1 MLLVGEILRNSLGI
15 TNVVPTNSSKHHIID
30 TCTQRI
36 EAPFKKH
43 RRKYRLCNEV
53 IFFRIQ
59 GKDISLEYI
68 PVSTNMR
75 KAKKFFFC
83 YASLLCLPQ
92 AITSTGYFYGEE
104 CRC

>member
-59 GKDISLEYI
+59 GKDISLEYF

-75 KAKKFFFC
+75 KAKKILF
-83 YASLLCLPQ
+83 LLCFFTLPP
-92 AITSTGYFYGEE
+92 SGYYFNRIFLWGGM
-104 CRC
+104 